1 MELNNPKT
9 INGWCMYDW
18 ANSVYSLVITSA
30 IFPVY
35 FNSITTTEDGYDKV
49 DFFGLTITNSVLYSY
64 SLSFSF
70 LFVAI
75 ILPLLSGIADY
86 SGRKK
91 LFMKCFMYLGAFSCI
106 GLYFFNGPEDVDLAI
121 ICSILASVGYSGS
134 LVFYDAFLP
143 EIVTEDRLDK
153 TSAKGYA
160 LGYIGSVL
168 LLVVN
173 LVMIEY
179 HDAFGF
185 AEGQTA
191 VRFSFLL
198 VGAWWI
204 LFSQITFS
212 RVPDNVYNQ
221 QPKGNILTE
230 GYNELLKVWNSLKG
244 LSVMKLYL
252 VAFFFYN
259 MGVQTV
265 MYLAATFGSKEL
277 KLESSKLIMT
287 VLLINIVAIFGAY
300 FFAYVSKIRGNKAS
314 LLIMVFVWILIC
326 LGAYFVYNEYEFYVL
341 AFVVGLVM
349 GGIQSLSRATYA
361 KLIPKGSIDHA
372 SYFSFYDVA
381 FNISIVFGTFAY
393 GLIEQITGDMRNSTL
408 ALMLFFMVGMG
419 FLLLIRV
426 PMHRVI
432 KLDELDALD
441 KYAFVK
447 KDDRRDSQK

>member
-1 MELNNPKT
+1 
-9 INGWCMYDW
+9 MYDW

-35 FNSITTTEDGYDKV
+35 YNSVTTGSDGSDMV
-49 DFFGLTITNSVLYSY
+49 DFFGIRVINSVLYAY

-70 LFVAI
+70 LFVAA

-91 LFMKCFMYLGAFSCI
+91 LFMKCFMYLGALSCI
-106 GLYFFNGPEDVDLAI
+106 ALYFVNGAEDVEWAI
-121 ICSILASVGYSGS
+121 IFSVLASIGYSGS

-143 EIVTEDRLDK
+143 EIVTEDRFDK
-153 TSAKGYA
+153 TSARGYA

-168 LLVVN
+168 LLIVN
-173 LVMIEY
+173 LLMIEF
-179 HDAFGF
+179 HKELGF
-185 AEGQTA
+185 EQGTTA
-191 VRFSFLL
+191 VRLSFLL
-198 VGAWWI
+198 VGLWWI
-204 LFSQITFS
+204 AFSQITF
-212 RVPDNVYNQ
+212 RRLDDNVYNQ
-221 QPKGNILTE
+221 QPKGNLLTE
-230 GYNELLKVWNSLKG
+230 GYHEIIKVWRSLQG
-244 LSVMKLYL
+244 LSVMKLFL

-265 MYLAATFGSKEL
+265 MYMAATFGSKEL
-277 KLESSKLIMT
+277 KLEDSKLIVT

-300 FFAYVSKIRGNKAS
+300 LFAYISKKKGNKLS
-314 LLIMVFVWILIC
+314 LLIMVFIWILIC
-326 LGAYFVYNEYEFYVL
+326 LGAYFVYNEYEFYIL
-341 AFVVGLVM
+341 AFVVGMVM

-381 FNISIVFGTFAY
+381 YNISIVLGTIAY
-393 GLIEQITGDMRNSTL
+393 GLIEQLTGNMRNSTL
-408 ALMLFFMVGMG
+408 ALMLFFMVGLG

-432 KLDELDALD
+432 KQGETA
-441 KYAFVK
+441 
-447 KDDRRDSQK
+447 